1 MTSPLIATYVLV
13 DIPFERTAPDQ
24 RKFYIHQR
32 RLDSSLSN
40 WDRWSR
46 DWTWTLDELMGLAA
60 DKRLVCAPG
69 KIDDEDKLAEAEVND
84 KIVDDDDND
93 DDEVSDIAAVVE
105 EAEIHP
111 VPSSLSSVASKL
123 VVQRCWLKEC
133 ITAGRVLDQD
143 CGWYVE
149 CVEGWQYPEWDKP
162 RPEAD
167 TAVGTD
173 DHSKWTW
180 GVRVD
185 EYGFGFGWRKE
196 PVSRYAPAPLPALSP
211 PRQRDGTLPWCVPP
225 MRVVS
230 DPVFPDQRSITR
242 SPSPVP
248 LPSRPQPPPS
258 WQPPPP
264 TAAELAHRDEIDR
277 RMNENRRFSFN
288 RASGLV

>member
-1 MTSPLIATYVLV
+1 MVTSPLIATYVLV

-60 DKRLVCAPG
+60 DKRLVSARRKTDDDD
-69 KIDDEDKLAEAEVND
+69 KIDE
-84 KIVDDDDND
+84 DDDND

-105 EAEIHP
+105 DGEILP
-111 VPSSLSSVASKL
+111 VGSTRCSVASKL
-123 VVQRCWLKEC
+123 VVQRCWLREC
-133 ITAGRVLDQD
+133 IKAGRVLDND

-162 RPEAD
+162 RPEED
-167 TAVGTD
+167 TTVDSGD
-173 DHSKWTW
+173 QSRWTW

-196 PVSRYAPAPLPALSP
+196 PISTIAPSP
-211 PRQRDGTLPWCVPP
+211 PRMPEPTTPWCALP

-230 DPVFPDQRSITR
+230 EPMLPPRPPTARPS
-242 SPSPVP
+242 SPFP
-248 LPSRPQPPPS
+248 LPARPQSPPS
-258 WQPPPP
+258 WQRPRP
-264 TAAELAHRDEIDR
+264 TAAELEQHDEINR
-277 RMNENRRFSFN
+277 LMNRNRTFSFN
-288 RASGLV
+288 KAGGLV